1 MNFVC
6 NSQTPHFSF
15 EELKEIY
22 EASPKHETNALKEA
36 AQKLFPGRDPVTYE
50 NLYISTG
57 PGRAFKHNS
66 DTYENPKYILVSY
79 PVMTGVM
86 KDDTIYKF

>member
-1 MNFVC
+1 MSFDR
-6 NSQTPHFSF
+6 NSQTPHFSY

-22 EASPKHETNALKEA
+22 AASPKHETKALKDA
-36 AQKLFPGRDPVTYE
+36 ALKLFPGRDPVTYE

-57 PGRAFKHNS
+57 PGRAFKHNGE
-66 DTYENPKYILVSY
+66 TYENPKYILVSY